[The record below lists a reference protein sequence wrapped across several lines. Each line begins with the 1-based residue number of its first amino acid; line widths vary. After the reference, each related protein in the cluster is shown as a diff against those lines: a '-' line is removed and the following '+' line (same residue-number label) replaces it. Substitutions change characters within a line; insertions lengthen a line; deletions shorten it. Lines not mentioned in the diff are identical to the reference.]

1 MNANLEYFQLV
12 YWHSSIEIE
21 LKEKTE
27 ELKQLQDDNSF
38 LHHDLEDK
46 RENIQKLLQRYQNC
60 EKELADQNRELD
72 TLQKQFTSEKEIIKQ
87 LEDKIQH
94 LEEVIR
100 TRETELEDKEKDIHL
115 LTLQLNEHQSTLDQS
130 LASAEVKEYSFFN
143 RWVMNFFFRIVSD
156 AFLWLHRFLKP
167 PHWLLNSIAP
177 HQTWPFH
184 GRNLK
189 KSTIIFTVIAAKPF

>member
-1 MNANLEYFQLV
+1 MNANLENFQMV
-12 YWHSSIEIE
+12 YWHSSIEME

-46 RENIQKLLQRYQNC
+46 MENIQKLLQRYQSC

-130 LASAEVKEYSFFN
+130 LASAEVKEYSFL
-143 RWVMNFFFRIVSD
+143 I
-156 AFLWLHRFLKP
+156 
-167 PHWLLNSIAP
+167 
-177 HQTWPFH
+177 T
-184 GRNLK
+184 G
-189 KSTIIFTVIAAKPF
+189 